1 MSDTM
6 SDVTDQDRVRE
17 LVHGRRDAFISIR
30 PPAQVPEPVN
40 ISKKLI
46 EGLFDESVASL
57 EIAGDREAVVFGV
70 RGTKPDHLRFHLESH
85 FPHAELDIPKPDP
98 MRLGE
103 GERAFTSILKIQGP
117 EQAPIQTF
125 DDQDVQSEGTEPL
138 LGVTGT
144 MQQLRDGERVLV
156 RMVVR
161 PKERGYFSKYERDA
175 LAGSGG
181 SNELERSL
189 ERDEQRLQ
197 RDKKTSTP
205 GNIGILALVACLG
218 AALLLTGFR
227 FTFPTATDFAP
238 IGTYFTPAVTY
249 EYGLGFVL
257 AWIASVVVVEILLW
271 KILRGVKPRRQ
282 FLDPKIIG
290 ERVDHQAMDFEIQI
304 VAFVPDSDEWKER
317 ARALSDRIA
326 DEYAGYGRSLGS
338 AIVSH
343 AGFEGVPDDAFRLM
357 TQKRRPFPLSGRAA
371 SVIGTRELAGLW
383 HLPATHVRPPNI
395 LRSASRHWPVMSSV
409 ISKGTPVGVTTVG
422 RKRLVR
428 LSADATRRHQFYVGA
443 SGEGKSTLMLHV
455 LLHAMRQKANGENDG
470 AVVVVDPHGDLAW
483 DLLELVPPEIAH
495 KVRFIDLSDRDRVV
509 GINVL
514 SPTFSSDRDVT
525 ADLLVDT
532 VSRHWEFWG
541 PNMASILSH
550 SVKTLHEANT
560 HPDVPPEEEYT
571 LLDVRSLLDVE
582 AFRRSV
588 LEKIHDE
595 NLKRFWLLD
604 FPNIQRDYVRNIQP
618 ITARLME
625 YSDSRIA
632 AAMVGQRFSTIN
644 LRESLEA
651 GDIMLVSAKGSNVG
665 GGVARLISSYILM
678 MVDHIIEAQGEVASE
693 ERQRVMVAVDEM
705 HMLKGVPFE
714 SMLNNW
720 RKFGGSL
727 LLGTQ
732 TLSGVREFS
741 PALEDSLLTNVGV
754 LAVFRVGAD
763 DAERLAANLG
773 ESFVSKDD
781 ILSLDAHHAYVRLR
795 SRTYTPPFSMKVLPK
810 PPGRP
815 VVADE
820 ILSRSARYSQDLRGV
835 HQRLQEEVRA
845 TNALGLVAKRRR

>member
-1 MSDTM
+1 M
-6 SDVTDQDRVRE
+6 
-17 LVHGRRDAFISIR
+17 I
-30 PPAQVPEPVN
+30 
-40 ISKKLI
+40 K
-46 EGLFDESVASL
+46 
-57 EIAGDREAVVFGV
+57 
-70 RGTKPDHLRFHLESH
+70 
-85 FPHAELDIPKPDP
+85 
-98 MRLGE
+98 
-103 GERAFTSILKIQGP
+103 
-117 EQAPIQTF
+117 TF
-125 DDQDVQSEGTEPL
+125 SPEGTEPL

-181 SNELERSL
+181 SNELQRSL

-197 RDKKTSTP
+197 LDKKTSTP

-238 IGTYFTPAVTY
+238 IGTSFTPAVTY

-257 AWIASVVVVEILLW
+257 AWIASVVVAEILLW

-304 VAFVPDSDEWKER
+304 VAFVPDSDEWKKR

-326 DEYAGYGRSLGS
+326 DEYAGYGRPLGS

-409 ISKGTPVGVTTVG
+409 ISKGTPVGVTAVG

-443 SGEGKSTLMLHV
+443 SGEGKSTMMLHV

-514 SPTFSSDRDVT
+514 SPTFSSDRDAT
-525 ADLLVDT
+525 ADLLVET

-571 LLDVRSLLDVE
+571 LLDVRSSSG
-582 AFRRSV
+582 RRG
-588 LEKIHDE
+588 LPQ
-595 NLKRFWLLD
+595 KRPGKD
-604 FPNIQRDYVRNIQP
+604 PR
-618 ITARLME
+618 
-625 YSDSRIA
+625 
-632 AAMVGQRFSTIN
+632 
-644 LRESLEA
+644 RESQEVLASGLPKYTA
-651 GDIMLVSAKGSNVG
+651 GLRAEHSTDHGTADGVLGLANRRRHGRTAVLDDQPQ
-665 GGVARLISSYILM
+665 GVAR
-678 MVDHIIEAQGEVASE
+678 
-693 ERQRVMVAVDEM
+693 
-705 HMLKGVPFE
+705 
-714 SMLNNW
+714 
-720 RKFGGSL
+720 
-727 LLGTQ
+727 
-732 TLSGVREFS
+732 SGRYH
-741 PALEDSLLTNVGV
+741 
-754 LAVFRVGAD
+754 AD
-763 DAERLAANLG
+763 LG
-773 ESFVSKDD
+773 EGVQRGRGRGAADKLLHTHD
-781 ILSLDAHHAYVRLR
+781 
-795 SRTYTPPFSMKVLPK
+795 
-810 PPGRP
+810 GRP
-815 VVADE
+815 HNRGAGRGRVRGATEGDG
-820 ILSRSARYSQDLRGV
+820 SRR
-835 HQRLQEEVRA
+835 
-845 TNALGLVAKRRR
+845 